1 MLLSAQMLACKCC
14 QRCRVSSR
22 RFFTTLPRFSNTTY
36 YAILGIKP
44 DATLEEI
51 KKAFHE
57 QSKKTVI
64 VADVFKCCSSLA
76 VWKVRLS
83 VLISSQM
90 LYKTLLHPDIDLS
103 NPNLHAQFVRLN
115 EAYSVLSKHSSRAEY
130 DAKLKVQRRAPF
142 GEPLD
147 PWAHGSKD
155 DPFFYHVNPT
165 SSYGFSKSEE
175 QRYWEQ
181 FRYPTEDSEAYRG
194 TRKHKKNLKAFGYC
208 VFIMLAGLF
217 IHYVGFRKLEEV
229 HSNFMDHKDQVI
241 REIYNESKE
250 RARMNGFKKQQE
262 ILRRK
267 HADFMEKY
275 RVKKQGDGDK

>member
-1 MLLSAQMLACKCC
+1 MKHFQSASNSSSVLS
-14 QRCRVSSR
+14 
-22 RFFTTLPRFSNTTY
+22 RFSSTTY

-57 QSKKTVI
+57 QSKK
-64 VADVFKCCSSLA
+64 
-76 VWKVRLS
+76 
-83 VLISSQM
+83 
-90 LYKTLLHPDIDLS
+90 LHPDIDLS
-103 NPNLHAQFVRLN
+103 NPNLHAQFIRLN

-130 DAKLKVQRRAPF
+130 DTKLRVQRRAPF

-155 DPFFYHVNPT
+155 DHVNPT
-165 SSYGFSKSEE
+165 SSYGSSKSEE

-181 FRYPTEDSEAYRG
+181 FRYPTEDSESYRG
-194 TRKHKKNLKAFGYC
+194 TRKRKKNLKAFGYC
-208 VFIMLAGLF
+208 VFIMLAGVF

-262 ILRRK
+262 ILRQK

>member
-1 MLLSAQMLACKCC
+1 MLLGAQMLACKCC

-22 RFFTTLPRFSNTTY
+22 RFSTALHRFSSTTY
-36 YAILGIKP
+36 YAVLGIKP

-51 KKAFHE
+51 KKAFRE
-57 QSKKTVI
+57 QSKK
-64 VADVFKCCSSLA
+64 
-76 VWKVRLS
+76 
-83 VLISSQM
+83 
-90 LYKTLLHPDIDLS
+90 LHPDIDLA

-115 EAYSVLSKHSSRAEY
+115 EAYSVLSKFSSRAEY
-130 DAKLKVQRRAPF
+130 DAKLRMQRRAPF
-142 GEPLD
+142 GEPFD
-147 PWAHGSKD
+147 PRAHSSKD

-165 SSYGFSKSEE
+165 SSYGFSKSDE

-181 FRYPTEDSEAYRG
+181 FRYPTEESDAYRG
-194 TRKHKKNLKAFGYC
+194 TRKRKKNLKAFGYC
-208 VFIMLAGLF
+208 VFIMLAGVF

-229 HSNFMDHKDQVI
+229 HSNFMDQKDRVI

-262 ILRRK
+262 ILRQK

-275 RVKKQGDGDK
+275 RAKKQGDADK